1 MRPYERHVACLL
13 SGILAGLGLFAAIEC
28 HHQTTSTQERIIVH
42 VVGAV
47 EAKDVVV
54 SQGATVDDVL
64 ANSIVNERADV
75 SELDGSRR
83 VSNGEILVVPY
94 EGTTTLYVTGAVAE
108 PTVVVL
114 QKNAKPRELLQFIQ
128 LQADADEAGFLR
140 RKILKNGSIIEIKK
154 KKPVCSRNKL

>member
-13 SGILAGLGLFAAIEC
+13 SGILAGLGLFAAIES
-28 HHQTTSTQERIIVH
+28 HHQAASTQERIIVR

-47 EAKDVVV
+47 EAKDIAVP
-54 SQGATVDDVL
+54 QGATVDDVL
-64 ANSIVNERADV
+64 ANSIVNERAAV

-140 RKILKNGSIIEIKK
+140 RKVLKNGSIIEIKK
-154 KKPVCSRNKL
+154 KKLVRSRNKL